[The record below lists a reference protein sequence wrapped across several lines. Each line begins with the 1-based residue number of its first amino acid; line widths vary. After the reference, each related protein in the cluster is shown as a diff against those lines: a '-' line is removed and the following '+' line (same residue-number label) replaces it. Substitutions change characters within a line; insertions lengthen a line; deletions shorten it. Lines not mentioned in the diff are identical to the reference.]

1 MQALHAIEWWRLSKF
16 ICKLYP
22 YLLGNLTCATIAVNG
37 RHFCWQGL
45 TCSVLQELKMIW
57 KPKLP
62 IHCSYSSVN
71 RTALKTDLFFC
82 VLEMEDCYEI
92 DLLSDINKRFTVGTL
107 KYLFVFV
114 FSNRK
119 KTWKE
124 LVSQI

>member
-1 MQALHAIEWWRLSKF
+1 M
-16 ICKLYP
+16 
-22 YLLGNLTCATIAVNG
+22 
-37 RHFCWQGL
+37 
-45 TCSVLQELKMIW
+45 
-57 KPKLP
+57 
-62 IHCSYSSVN
+62 N

-119 KTWKE
+119 KT
-124 LVSQI
+124 